1 MPKKTFSTTKLI
13 ALGTS
18 AIALAAGTY
27 YFFGPEGKIHRKKAG
42 GWMIKMKGEIIEKIE
57 QAEEI
62 TEQAYHS
69 IVDAVLATYITAGKI
84 DPADLKAYAEGL
96 KKQWKN
102 IVKTAKGSTTKRKLI
117 TSKAKN
123 TK

>member
-1 MPKKTFSTTKLI
+1 MAKKISTTKLV
-13 ALGTS
+13 ALGTG

-57 QAEEI
+57 QAEEVI
-62 TEQAYHS
+62 EKVYHG

-84 DPADLKAYAEGL
+84 DPALLQEYATGL
-96 KKQWKN
+96 KKTMEEN
-102 IVKTAKGSTTKRKLI
+102 C
-117 TSKAKN
+117 
-123 TK
+123 